1 MSAYQVGSNDF
12 LTVLSNFSTL
22 LNYETD
28 YYRQVAD
35 YNMALAQIES
45 LVGVELVPAAANAQS
60 PDSQLD
66 SQGSIAVTAA
76 GEVQAVKK

>member
-1 MSAYQVGSNDF
+1 
-12 LTVLSNFSTL
+12 VLSNFSTL

-45 LVGVELVPAAANAQS
+45 LVGIELVPAAASAQS
-60 PDSQLD
+60 PDSQPN
-66 SQGSIAVTAA
+66 SQGGTAVAA
-76 GEVQAVKK
+76 PGEAQAVKK

>member
-1 MSAYQVGSNDF
+1 MSAYQVGGNDF

-45 LVGVELVPAAANAQS
+45 LVGVELTGADQHS
-60 PDSQLD
+60 QDSQNN
-66 SQGSIAVTAA
+66 SSAAVT
-76 GEVQAVKK
+76 GEAQAVKK

>member
-1 MSAYQVGSNDF
+1 MSSYQVGSNDF

-35 YNMALAQIES
+35 YNMALAEMES
-45 LVGVELVPAAANAQS
+45 MVGVELVPA
-60 PDSQLD
+60 
-66 SQGSIAVTAA
+66 
-76 GEVQAVKK
+76 QAVKQ